1 MARHHRQ
8 PGINAMRSRQDTSEP
23 AAVYRPTAFPEA
35 QTAHERRADGTI
47 ILRSKRPLP
56 PFPHKGFSDLA
67 LQWAQSRRQVPAFCE
82 RGPAGEW
89 RTFDWGETGERLRAV
104 AAMLLDLHLDQDRP
118 LMVLSGNSIEQAILL
133 LAAEYVGVPVAAV
146 SPNYCL
152 QSREFAR
159 LKDIRDLVR
168 PGAIFVQT
176 AAPFERA
183 IAALDCPEAPVI
195 AVEGATARHCAWD
208 DFFSSPLTPSR
219 GAAIDAA
226 HAAIQTSDIARILFT
241 SGSTGT
247 PKGVATSYGNI
258 QALSAYVLG
267 NFGALI
273 DRDPVFLNWLP
284 WHHAFGGVLNFGRSV
299 LLGATHYI
307 DDGRPAPGQFER
319 TVQNLREIAPTVFNN
334 VPAAWMMLAGEL
346 ERDPAL
352 AQNFFSKVVNF
363 GYGGASLP
371 RDVWQRIQRLA
382 ERTVGERIAFCSG
395 LASTETTGGGVY
407 CSWPTDDVGNIGVPK
422 PGSEI
427 KLVPLDSGDGRY
439 EIRVRGAHN
448 FSGYLKR
455 PDLTAAAFDEEN
467 FFCLGDAV
475 HLVDPADPGRGLRF
489 AGRVVEDFKLVN
501 GTWVRTGA
509 VRLAL
514 LDQCAPLL
522 ADAVICGH
530 DREYLAA
537 LAWPSLA
544 ACQRLAPELAGLD
557 QKKIARHPIVLDAIR
572 KRLRQQA
579 GSVSTR
585 IDRLILLHEPP
596 SMDANEIADKGYVN
610 QAAVRTRRAH
620 LVDALFETS
629 PAGHVIRLEADECP
643 A

>member
-1 MARHHRQ
+1 MNLRQ
-8 PGINAMRSRQDTSEP
+8 GPGKP
-23 AAVYRPTAFPEA
+23 AAVYRPTAFPA
-35 QTAHERRADGTI
+35 PRTMCERRADGTL
-47 ILRSKRPLP
+47 ILRSLRPLP

-67 LQWAQSRRQVPAFCE
+67 LQWAQSRKDVLAFCE
-82 RGPAGEW
+82 RDRAGRW
-89 RTFDWGETGERLRAV
+89 QAIDWGETGERLRAV
-104 AAMLLDLHLDQDRP
+104 AAVLLDLHLDQDRP

-146 SPNYCL
+146 SPTYCL
-152 QSREFAR
+152 QSSDFTR
-159 LKDIRDLVR
+159 LKGIRDLVR

-183 IAALDCPEAPVI
+183 VAALDCPEAPVI

-208 DFFSSPLTPSR
+208 DFFSRPVTPVR
-219 GAAIDAA
+219 AVAIDAA
-226 HAAIQTSDIARILFT
+226 HAAIRSSDIARVLFT

-247 PKGVATSYGNI
+247 PKGVATSYGNV
-258 QALSAYVLG
+258 QALAAYLLDQ
-267 NFGALI
+267 FGALI
-273 DRDPVFLNWLP
+273 DRQPVFLDWLP

-307 DDGRPAPGQFER
+307 DEGRPVPGQFER
-319 TVQNLREIAPTVFNN
+319 TVQNLREVAPTVFNN

-346 ERDPAL
+346 ERDPRL
-352 AQNFFSKVVNF
+352 ARNFFSKVVNF

-371 RDVWQRIQRLA
+371 RDVWQRVQRVA
-382 ERTVGERIAFCSG
+382 EQTVGERIAFCSG

-407 CSWPTDDVGNIGVPK
+407 CSWPTDDVGNIGVPM

-427 KLVPLDSGDGRY
+427 KLVPLRSGDGRY

-455 PDLTAAAFDEEN
+455 PDLTEATFDEEN

-475 HLVDPADPGRGLRF
+475 HLTDPADPCQGLRF

-522 ADAVICGH
+522 NDAVICGH
-530 DREYLAA
+530 DRQYLAA
-537 LAWPSLA
+537 LAWPNLA

-557 QKKIARHPIVLDAIR
+557 LKAIAKHPIVRAAIQ
-572 KRLRQQA
+572 KRLREQS

-585 IDRLILLHEPP
+585 IDRLILLDEPP
-596 SMDANEIADKGYVN
+596 SIDANEIADKGYVN

-629 PAGHVIRLEADECP
+629 PADHVICLDADECHV
-643 A
+643 